1 MAEND
6 TLLANLIPSV
16 TSQVE
21 VAATKALVIILNKS
35 ELARQALNQLVRET
49 IGSTPDGSTPEPV
62 TNLEA
67 EVLFKDGE
75 NEGRLDLVG
84 YDKDGEKRVI
94 GEAKFWARL
103 LRGQGGDYLKQL
115 TGKGNAVLMFVVP
128 DARIDY
134 LWGEVGRDVSET
146 GEKRELL
153 PRKPDGRIR
162 SAEVKGTQQYLM
174 MVSWRDL
181 LQRMY
186 NSAAE
191 EPDAQADI
199 RQLQGLTER
208 MDSEEIRPFGQ
219 GELGPDFGRRMR
231 DLRRI
236 YDDVVNRWDGVEWAS
251 VSGYGQSGQPQTSY
265 GRYFTFAGYE
275 AWFGVHYDLWSRGDC
290 EDTPFWLWLHG
301 LRQNNPA
308 TIAAIETG
316 LELKVYDNYYVP
328 IQLKSG
334 VIGEAIVDHIV
345 CQLERIA
352 DIIKANTPPAQP
364 D

>member
-35 ELARQALNQLVRET
+35 ELARKAFNELVRKT
-49 IGSTPDGSTPEPV
+49 IDSTLEPV
-62 TNLEA
+62 TKLEA
-67 EVLFKDGE
+67 EVLFRDGKD
-75 NEGRLDLVG
+75 EGRLDLVG
-84 YDKDGEKRVI
+84 YDKDSEKRVI

-103 LRGQGGDYLKQL
+103 LPGQGGDYLKQL
-115 TGKGNAVLMFVVP
+115 TGEGNAVLMFVVP

-146 GEKRELL
+146 GGKRKLH
-153 PRKPDGRIR
+153 PTKVDGRIR
-162 SAEVKGTQQYLM
+162 SAKVKSTDQYLM

-186 NSAAE
+186 NSTAE
-191 EPDAQADI
+191 EPDVQADI

-251 VSGYGQSGQPQTSY
+251 VSGYGPSRQPQTNY
-265 GRYFTFAGYE
+265 GTYFTFAGYE
-275 AWFGVHYDLWSRGDC
+275 AWFGVHYNLWSKGDC
-290 EDTPFWLWLHG
+290 EDTPFWLYLYR

-308 TIAAIETG
+308 AITEIETR
-316 LELKVYDNYYVP
+316 LERKFYDNYYVP
-328 IQLKSG
+328 INLKSD
-334 VIGEAIVDHIV
+334 VIGEAIVDDIV
-345 CQLERIA
+345 SQLKAIA
-352 DIIKANTPPAQP
+352 DIIKAATPPAQP